1 MTGFALNEKL
11 GMKRLKVFSTSA
23 RMRAFFIFTFTFLIS
38 HSSFLICTAQ
48 NVQQRYDNFFLEAI
62 VQREKGNSDAAFDLL
77 RHCVDIDSTRSEAYF
92 YLAQYYGALKQKD
105 KMLGMMKKAVD
116 LEPDNTTYLETL
128 ANVYIS
134 QRQYAEG
141 IEMLERLYDKSRERD
156 EVLGMLV
163 QLYEQQQDYDNAIR
177 TLNRLETLEGKSE
190 RLSFAKS
197 SLFTQK
203 GDKKAAISEMKKLA
217 DQYPHDNNYRCLYGN
232 TLYVNGQQKKALAIY
247 HEILKDDPDN
257 RNAQMAM
264 LAHYNEQ
271 HDSAAANRLIEEILL
286 NKQSSTE
293 DRVTLMRQVIGES
306 ERSGGDSTRVL
317 QLFHRMLDLPQSD
330 ADMALFCATY
340 MNLKKMPK
348 DSIGAVLE
356 KAIQIAPDNAAA
368 RLQLVSYAWQN
379 EDRDKVIALCK
390 EARQYNPDEMAF
402 YYYQGIAYYQNSQ
415 LDEALD
421 AFQNG
426 IGVITQQSDPA
437 IVSDFYAVMGDIMHQ
452 KGMDREAYAAYDSC
466 LQWKDDNIACLNNYA
481 YYLSIKGEQLDKAEQ
496 MSYRTIKAEPKN
508 ATYLDTYAWILFM
521 QKRYSEARIYIDQT
535 LQNDSDTSAVL
546 LEHAGDIYYHVGD
559 TDKALVFWQQSLDR
573 AVADNDKEIQGPR
586 RQVLIRK
593 IKLKKYLKE

>member
-11 GMKRLKVFSTSA
+11 GMKRLKIFSTSA

-573 AVADNDKEIQGPR
+573 AVAGNDKEIQGPR

>member
-23 RMRAFFIFTFTFLIS
+23 RMRAFFIFTFTFLIT

-306 ERSGGDSTRVL
+306 ERAGGDSTRVL

-481 YYLSIKGEQLDKAEQ
+481 YYLSVKGEQLDKAEQ

-559 TDKALVFWQQSLDR
+559 TDKALAFWQQSLDR
-573 AVADNDKEIQGPR
+573 AIAGNDKEIQGPR

>member
-23 RMRAFFIFTFTFLIS
+23 RMRTFFIFTFTFLIS

-293 DRVTLMRQVIGES
+293 DRVTLMRQVIGDS
-306 ERSGGDSTRVL
+306 ERAGGDSTRVL

-573 AVADNDKEIQGPR
+573 AVAGNDKEIQGPR

>member
-1 MTGFALNEKL
+1 
-11 GMKRLKVFSTSA
+11 
-23 RMRAFFIFTFTFLIS
+23 MRAFFIFTFTFLIS

-293 DRVTLMRQVIGES
+293 DRVTLMRQVIGDS
-306 ERSGGDSTRVL
+306 ERAGGDSTRVL

-573 AVADNDKEIQGPR
+573 AVAGNDKEIQGPR

>member
-38 HSSFLICTAQ
+38 HFSFLICTAQ

-306 ERSGGDSTRVL
+306 ERSGGASTRVL

-573 AVADNDKEIQGPR
+573 AVAGNDKEIQGPR

>member
-1 MTGFALNEKL
+1 
-11 GMKRLKVFSTSA
+11 
-23 RMRAFFIFTFTFLIS
+23 MRAFFIFTFTFLIS

-390 EARQYNPDEMAF
+390 EARQYNPDEMVF

-573 AVADNDKEIQGPR
+573 AVAGNDKEIQGPR

>member
-1 MTGFALNEKL
+1 MIIVTTI
-11 GMKRLKVFSTSA
+11 KRMIAIVILFTIHYSLFTSLA
-23 RMRAFFIFTFTFLIS
+23 V
-38 HSSFLICTAQ
+38 AQ
-48 NVQQRYDNFFLEAI
+48 DTSRRYDAMFLEAI
-62 VQREKGNSDAAFDLL
+62 CQREKGNSDAAFDLL

-293 DRVTLMRQVIGES
+293 DRVTLMRQVIGDS
-306 ERSGGDSTRVL
+306 ERAGGDSTRVL

-573 AVADNDKEIQGPR
+573 AVAGNDKEIQGPR

>member
-390 EARQYNPDEMAF
+390 EARQYNPDEMVF

-573 AVADNDKEIQGPR
+573 AVAGNDKEIQGPR

>member
-1 MTGFALNEKL
+1 MRKAAYILLLLTLFTTMVVAQDAEKS
-11 GMKRLKVFSTSA
+11 R
-23 RMRAFFIFTFTFLIS
+23 
-38 HSSFLICTAQ
+38 
-48 NVQQRYDNFFLEAI
+48 RYDAMFLEAI
-62 VQREKGNSDAAFDLL
+62 CQREKGNSDAAFDLL

-163 QLYEQQQDYDNAIR
+163 QLYEQQQDYDNAIC

-306 ERSGGDSTRVL
+306 ERAGGDSTRVL

-573 AVADNDKEIQGPR
+573 AVAGNDKEIQGPR

>member
-1 MTGFALNEKL
+1 MTGYALNEKL
-11 GMKRLKVFSTSA
+11 EMKKLTIFSTNA
-23 RMRAFFIFTFTFLIS
+23 RMRTFLIFTFTFLIP
-38 HSSFLICTAQ
+38 HFSFLICTAQ
-48 NVQQRYDNFFLEAI
+48 NVQQRYDAMFLEAI
-62 VQREKGNSDAAFDLL
+62 CQREKGNSDAAFDLL

-141 IEMLERLYDKSRERD
+141 IEMLERLYEKSRERD

-271 HDSAAANRLIEEILL
+271 HDSAAANRLIEKILL

-306 ERSGGDSTRVL
+306 ERAGGDSTRVL

-402 YYYQGIAYYQNSQ
+402 YYYQGIAYYQNNQ

-573 AVADNDKEIQGPR
+573 AVAGNDKEIQGPR

>member
-1 MTGFALNEKL
+1 MNI
-11 GMKRLKVFSTSA
+11 LKYILLTAVTMSCVPCLSQDKGQ
-23 RMRAFFIFTFTFLIS
+23 RYDAFFI
-38 HSSFLICTAQ
+38 
-48 NVQQRYDNFFLEAI
+48 EAI
-62 VQREKGNSDAAFDLL
+62 CQREKGNNDAAFDLL
-77 RHCVDIDSTRSEAYF
+77 SHCVEIDSTRSEAWYF
-92 YLAQYYGALKQKD
+92 LAQYYAALKD
-105 KMLGMMKKAVD
+105 KPKSLAYAQRAVE
-116 LEPDNTTYLETL
+116 LEPHNTTYLETL

-177 TLNRLETLEGKSE
+177 TLNRLETLEGTSE

-232 TLYVNGQQKKALAIY
+232 TLYVNGQQKKALAIF

-293 DRVTLMRQVIGES
+293 DRVTLMRQVIGDS
-306 ERSGGDSTRVL
+306 ERAGGDSTRVL

-496 MSYRTIKAEPKN
+496 MSYRTIKAEP
-508 ATYLDTYAWILFM
+508 
-521 QKRYSEARIYIDQT
+521 EARIYIDQT

-573 AVADNDKEIQGPR
+573 AVAGNDKEIQGPR

>member
-1 MTGFALNEKL
+1 
-11 GMKRLKVFSTSA
+11 
-23 RMRAFFIFTFTFLIS
+23 MRAFFIFTFTFLIT

-573 AVADNDKEIQGPR
+573 AVAGNDKEIQGPR

>member
-1 MTGFALNEKL
+1 MTGYALNEKL
-11 GMKRLKVFSTSA
+11 EMKKLTIFSTNA
-23 RMRAFFIFTFTFLIS
+23 RMRTFLIFTFTFLIS
-38 HSSFLICTAQ
+38 HFSFLICTAQ
-48 NVQQRYDNFFLEAI
+48 NVQQRYDAMFLEAI

-77 RHCVDIDSTRSEAYF
+77 RHCVDIDSTRSEAYY

-105 KMLGMMKKAVD
+105 KMMALMKKAID

-128 ANVYIS
+128 ANIYIA
-134 QRQYAEG
+134 QRQYTEG
-141 IEMLERLYDKSRERD
+141 IGMLERLYDKSRERD

-197 SLFTQK
+197 GLFTQK

-217 DQYPHDNNYRCLYGN
+217 DQYPHDNNYRCLYAN
-232 TLYVNGQQKKALAIY
+232 TLYVNGQQKKALHIY
-247 HEILKDDPDN
+247 QEILRDDPDN
-257 RNAQMAM
+257 RNAKMAM
-264 LAHYNEQ
+264 LAHYNQ
-271 HDSAAANRLIEEILL
+271 KNDSAAANRLIEQILL
-286 NKQSSTE
+286 NRKTTTE
-293 DRVTLMRQVIGES
+293 DRVTLLRQVIGES
-306 ERSGGDSTRVL
+306 ERAGGDSTRVL
-317 QLFHRMLDLPQSD
+317 QLFHQMLELPQND
-330 ADMALFCATY
+330 ADLALFCATY
-340 MNLKKMPK
+340 MNLKKMPQ
-348 DSIGAVLE
+348 DSIGKVLE
-356 KAIQIAPDNAAA
+356 KALQIAPDNAAA
-368 RLQLVSYAWQN
+368 RLQLVSYAWQAEN
-379 EDRDKVIALCK
+379 RDRVIALCK

-415 LDEALD
+415 LDDALD

-426 IGVITQQSDPA
+426 IGVITPQSDPA

-452 KGMDREAYAAYDSC
+452 KGMDREAFAAYDSC
-466 LQWKDDNIACLNNYA
+466 LQWKDDNIGCLNNYA
-481 YYLSIKGEQLDKAEQ
+481 YYLSIKGLHLDKAEQ

-535 LQNDSDTSAVL
+535 LQNDTDSSAVL

-559 TDKALVFWQQSLDR
+559 VDKALAFWQQSLDR
-573 AVADNDKEIQGPR
+573 AVASNDKEIQGPR

>member
-11 GMKRLKVFSTSA
+11 GMKRLKIFSTSA
-23 RMRAFFIFTFTFLIS
+23 RMRAFFIFTFTFLIT

-573 AVADNDKEIQGPR
+573 AVAGNDKEIQGPR

>member
-1 MTGFALNEKL
+1 MTGFALKEKL
-11 GMKRLKVFSTSA
+11 EMKRLKVFSTSA
-23 RMRAFFIFTFTFLIS
+23 RMRAFFIFTFTFLIT

-271 HDSAAANRLIEEILL
+271 HDSAAANRPIEEILL

-508 ATYLDTYAWILFM
+508 ATYLDTYAWILCM

-559 TDKALVFWQQSLDR
+559 TNKALVFWQQSLDR
-573 AVADNDKEIQGPR
+573 AVAGNDKEIQGPR

>member
-11 GMKRLKVFSTSA
+11 GMKRLKIFSTSA
-23 RMRAFFIFTFTFLIS
+23 RMRAFFIFTFTFLIT